1 MSQTKSNGDGEKR
14 RRWAAEEK
22 AALLLRYLKG
32 GESAADLSDETGVSP
47 TLLAHWS
54 KALFEGAAS
63 IFDSRRSARD
73 TKLIE
78 PDPKDARIAELQE
91 VVTEL
96 STEILRLKKTSG
108 ARSAAHG
115 SMPRSRRTS

>member
-1 MSQTKSNGDGEKR
+1 MSESKANGDGEKR
-14 RRWAAEEK
+14 RQWTAREK
-22 AALLLRYLKG
+22 ADLLMRYLKQR
-32 GESAADLSDETGVSP
+32 ESAADLSDETGVSP

-63 IFDSRRSARD
+63 LFEARRSGKIVAESE
-73 TKLIE
+73 LN
-78 PDPKDARIAELQE
+78 PKDTRIAELQE

-96 STEILRLKKTSG
+96 SMEILRLKKTNG
-108 ARSAAHG
+108 DRSTAHG

>member
-1 MSQTKSNGDGEKR
+1 MAQTKSNGDGEKR

-22 AALLLRYLKG
+22 ADLVTRYLKG
-32 GESAADLSDETGVSP
+32 GETAADLSDETGVSP

-63 IFDSRRSARD
+63 IFESRRSGRAA
-73 TKLIE
+73 KVIE
-78 PDPKDARIAELQE
+78 TDPKDARIAELQE

-96 STEILRLKKTSG
+96 STEILRLKKTNG
-108 ARSAAHG
+108 ARSTAHG